1 MVDSS
6 VAGLRFGQKV
16 TSLQGRDRGR
26 TYLII
31 GILNEY
37 YVLVADGVH
46 RSAQQ
51 PKKKNRRH
59 LSVSTLVDEGIEE
72 KLRSG
77 GRVTDEEITS
87 AIRRWE
93 EKAEEGEIS
102 LG

>member
-1 MVDSS
+1 MVDPS

-16 TSLQGRDRGR
+16 TSIQGRDRGR

-31 GILNEY
+31 GFIDEY
-37 YVLVADGVH
+37 YILVADGVN
-46 RSAQQ
+46 RSVLH
-51 PKKKNRRH
+51 PKKKNRKH
-59 LSVSTLVDEGIEE
+59 LSVSTLVDEVIEE
-72 KLRSG
+72 KLTSG
-77 GRVTDEEITS
+77 GRVTDEEINS